1 MRGRINPDGVF
12 PTVDTTLHRGL
23 PRAVVENR
31 IVMAF
36 PIFREKVLGL
46 GSEVVRYLFST
57 MAPEEYEECCQVYKA
72 LPETV
77 RMKMSE
83 PTFSTLAVLGINS
96 FTQRHVDTTDVKFGF
111 ASLVALGDY
120 TGTLWWVRKMNQVA
134 DIH

>member
-1 MRGRINPDGVF
+1 VKGRTNPDDVF
-12 PTVDTTLHRGL
+12 PTVDTSLHRAL
-23 PRAVVENR
+23 PRAVVANK
-31 IVMAF
+31 VVLAF

-57 MAPEEYEECCQVYKA
+57 VAPEEYEECCEVFKA

-96 FTQRHVDTTDVKFGF
+96 FTQRHVDVTDVKFGF

-120 TGTLWWVRKMNQVA
+120 TGRLSDCPLHPTANDL
-134 DIH
+134 